1 MSSIV
6 SIDLLSSVSG
16 AAGTIIAALA
26 FAVKLYFDGREAQRA
41 KERLIAAERQAFHVT
56 QDADFIELEAEL
68 SASDK
73 KSRERARQ
81 AHAEIVNA
89 AKLSDL
95 YAKQIEKYQTDTQ
108 ARASWSFFFAV
119 FSMLG
124 GLGFVVWGGAHLLT
138 SPGWEHVAGAT
149 AIAGIGGSIGAFIA
163 KTFLDVHRLS
173 LSQLNHYFR
182 QPVVNAHVLTG
193 QRLADQLADSAV
205 RQRGYELLLQRVAD
219 LIREDSTPGA
229 VWSGA
234 EQPAFQQTKKKS
246 PSEENETSAT

>member
-1 MSSIV
+1 MSSILT
-6 SIDLLSSVSG
+6 IDSFSSL
-16 AAGTIIAALA
+16 AAALSA
-26 FAVKLYFDGREAQRA
+26 LIAGLSFVLKVYFDNREAQRA
-41 KERLIAAERQAFHVT
+41 RDRLIAAEKYAFQVT
-56 QDADFIELEAEL
+56 KDVDFSELGAQIDAGE
-68 SASDK
+68 S
-73 KSRERARQ
+73 RARAAVRH
-81 AHAEIVNA
+81 AHAELVSA

-119 FSMLG
+119 FAMAG
-124 GLGFVVWGGAHLLT
+124 GLAFVVWGGTHLLI

-149 AIAGIGGSIGAFIA
+149 AIAGIGGATGAFIA

-193 QRLADQLADSAV
+193 QRLADQLTDPVA
-205 RQRGYELLLQRVAD
+205 RQRGYELLLRRVAD

-229 VWSGA
+229 VWGGPQVTLPKESKA
-234 EQPAFQQTKKKS
+234 KVRPATE
-246 PSEENETSAT
+246 PPNR

>member
-1 MSSIV
+1 MSMDSFSTFTAAISALIAGV
-6 SIDLLSSVSG
+6 SFL
-16 AAGTIIAALA
+16 
-26 FAVKLYFDGREAQRA
+26 VKVYYDNREAQRA
-41 KERLIAAERQAFHVT
+41 RERLIAAEKHAFHVT
-56 QDADFIELEAEL
+56 QDADFSELEAQI
-68 SASDK
+68 SSSDR
-73 KSRERARQ
+73 SARQ
-81 AHAEIVNA
+81 AARHAHSEAVSA

-119 FSMLG
+119 FAMAG
-124 GLGFVVWGGAHLLT
+124 GLGFVVWGGTHLLT
-138 SPGWEHVAGAT
+138 SSGWEHVAGAT
-149 AIAGIGGSIGAFIA
+149 AIAGIGGSTGAFIA

-193 QRLADQLADSAV
+193 QRLADQLTDSVA

-229 VWSGA
+229 VWAGA
-234 EQPAFQQTKKKS
+234 QSASSKEARTKHK
-246 PSEENETSAT
+246 PDQEPPNQ

>member
-1 MSSIV
+1 MSSAFLADALNSIAV
-6 SIDLLSSVSG
+6 LLGILVASVGFLVKISIDYL
-16 AAGTIIAALA
+16 
-26 FAVKLYFDGREAQRA
+26 EARKA
-41 KERLIAAERQAFHVT
+41 RERLIAAEKQAFQVT
-56 QDADFIELEAEL
+56 KDADFSDLEAEL
-68 SASDK
+68 TPPERFA
-73 KSRERARQ
+73 RERVKQ
-81 AHAEIVNA
+81 AHAESVSA

-124 GLGFVVWGGAHLLT
+124 GLGFVVWGGTHLLT

-193 QRLADQLADSAV
+193 QRLADQLVEPDA
-205 RQRGYELLLQRVAD
+205 RQKGYELLLQRVAE
-219 LIREDSTPGA
+219 LIREDMAPRG
-229 VWSGA
+229 VWSELQSNQGR
-234 EQPAFQQTKKKS
+234 PAASASIPKPKS
-246 PSEENETSAT
+246 PSQ